1 MAGGDC
7 RLNSTADSTADSR
20 QAEVACTVLSLDSMM
35 RAGEGTRDM
44 ATTSVMLAV
53 CLEVGESQSCLSWDR
68 ARPKS

>member
-20 QAEVACTVLSLDSMM
+20 QAEVACTVLSLDSMTAV
-35 RAGEGTRDM
+35 REGTRDM
-44 ATTSVMLAV
+44 ATTSVMSGV
-53 CLEVGESQSCLSWDR
+53 CLDLGESQSCLSWSR